1 MFPFYLLLLAANVP
15 QQPTAKR
22 LAMLDDVAF
31 VGSRFLSND
40 V

>member
-1 MFPFYLLLLAANVP
+1 MLIAFFYLLAANVP

-31 VGSRFLSND
+31 VG
-40 V
+40 